1 MLPFALIHTTLPECF
16 TLLYSVF
23 QGGKCLLVMQRAE
36 NCSFVCITENIGCAG
51 NIPLTGLILSAR
63 LISMSSI
70 VFSSYWNM
78 IKIEHL
84 EDYVYRTRVK
94 WRVEVI
100 VQIIQAKQNGT
111 K

>member
-1 MLPFALIHTTLPECF
+1 
-16 TLLYSVF
+16 
-23 QGGKCLLVMQRAE
+23 
-36 NCSFVCITENIGCAG
+36 
-51 NIPLTGLILSAR
+51 
-63 LISMSSI
+63 MSSI
-70 VFSSYWNM
+70 VFSPYSNM

-100 VQIIQAKQNGT
+100 VQIIQAKQNET

>member
-1 MLPFALIHTTLPECF
+1 MFVI
-16 TLLYSVF
+16 
-23 QGGKCLLVMQRAE
+23 QRAE
-36 NCSFVCITENIGCAG
+36 NCAFVCFMENIGCAG
-51 NIPLTGLILSAR
+51 NILLTGLILSAR

-100 VQIIQAKQNGT
+100 VQIIQAKQNRT